1 MKTPMMTVRIECE
14 TLEELVDYLVKMKVL
29 KDDTTQKKSATLE
42 PEEQHVEPEAQS
54 TLFNLD

>member
-1 MKTPMMTVRIECE
+1 MMTVRIECE